1 MTTPDE
7 MERHPGEVQVEPE
20 ATMAQAAVV
29 FSSLVRRNSLRESI
43 SRALEKDGSSAEL
56 AM

>member
-1 MTTPDE
+1 

-29 FSSLVRRNSLRESI
+29 FSSLVRHNSLRESI